1 MQARHDFSD
10 NTPAETH
17 QNSAGLDDIAS
28 LSSQLGF
35 EIADISGF
43 LDDLEAKAGTQKTNL
58 GALKQGAAQV
68 VESNGRMMKTVS
80 EVSDAVE
87 LMIGSVEHSAKSVR
101 TGSQSTTEMAEWVN
115 DLSGRTEEV
124 TDAVKAMRSDNA
136 QISAIASQVN
146 ILAINAKIEAARA
159 GAAGRGFAVVAEAI
173 NELALRTQTAAEQI
187 SGNINT
193 LADWI
198 EGLHAQSFD
207 IATTAK
213 TVLEQAQDTDRALS
227 DIETHMQQVA
237 TRNTEIGTEARSVQ
251 DTVAA
256 FHTDISAIGTSVDE
270 TSTGIHA
277 AHERVEQLISASEQL
292 VQGSVALG
300 GRSSDGKFIDH
311 VIAAAKDISERFA
324 QAVAEGAISQDD
336 LFDRN
341 YKPIAGSDPQQLMAK
356 FTPLTDRLLPEILEK
371 ALDLD
376 PRVVFSA
383 AVDTNGYL
391 PTHNRKF
398 SHPPSADPVWNMAN
412 CRNRRIFDDRVGLKA
427 GRNTGAFL
435 LQVYRRD
442 MGGGE
447 FVLMKDLSAPIQV
460 NGRHWGGLRL
470 AYKIQ

>member
-1 MQARHDFSD
+1 MHARHDFSD
-10 NTPAETH
+10 TVPAETLT
-17 QNSAGLDDIAS
+17 QEDGLNDIAK

-35 EIADISGF
+35 EIADVAGF
-43 LDDLEAKAGTQKTNL
+43 LDDLEAKAETQKTNL
-58 GALKQGAAQV
+58 NALKQGATKV
-68 VESNGRMMKTVS
+68 VESNGRMMQTVS
-80 EVSDAVE
+80 EVSDAVTQ
-87 LMIGSVEHSAKSVR
+87 MITSVEHSAQSVR
-101 TGSQSTTEMAEWVN
+101 SGSQSTTEMAEWVN
-115 DLSGRTEEV
+115 DLSGRTAAV
-124 TDAVKAMRSDNA
+124 TDAVTAMRSDNA
-136 QISAIASQVN
+136 QISSIASQVN

-198 EGLHAQSFD
+198 EGLHIQSFEV
-207 IATTAK
+207 AATAK
-213 TVLEQAQDTDRALS
+213 TVLEQSQDTDRALA

-237 TRNTEIGTEARSVQ
+237 SRNTEIGSEAQSVQ
-251 DTVAA
+251 GTVEA
-256 FHTDISAIGTSVDE
+256 FQTDIGAIGASVDE

-277 AHERVEQLISASEQL
+277 THERVEQLISASEQL
-292 VQGSVALG
+292 VQGTVALG

-311 VIAAAKDISERFA
+311 VIASAQEISEKFS
-324 QAVAEGAISQDD
+324 QAVAEGAISRDD
-336 LFDRN
+336 LFDRK
-341 YKPIAGSDPQQLMAK
+341 YQPIGGTDPQQLMAK

-391 PTHNRKF
+391 PTHNKKF

-427 GRNTGAFL
+427 GRSTGAFL

-447 FVLMKDLSAPIQV
+447 FVLMKDLSAPIKV
-460 NGRHWGGLRL
+460 EGRHWGGLRL

>member
-1 MQARHDFSD
+1 MHARHEFSD
-10 NTPAETH
+10 NVPANATP
-17 QNSAGLDDIAS
+17 NDDGLNDIAN

-43 LDDLEAKAGTQKTNL
+43 LDDLEAKAERQKSNL
-58 GALKQGAAQV
+58 NALKTGATQV
-68 VESNGRMMKTVS
+68 VETNGRMMKSVA
-80 EVSDAVE
+80 EVSDAVAQ
-87 LMIGSVEHSAKSVR
+87 MIGSVEHSAKSVR
-101 TGSQSTTEMAEWVN
+101 SGSQNTTEMAEWVN

-124 TDAVKAMRSDNA
+124 TEAVKAMRSDNA
-136 QISAIASQVN
+136 QISSIASQVN

-198 EGLHAQSFD
+198 EALHSQSFEV
-207 IATTAK
+207 ASTAK
-213 TVLEQAQDTDRALS
+213 TVLEQSQDTDRALGE
-227 DIETHMQQVA
+227 IEAHMQQVA
-237 TRNTEIGTEARSVQ
+237 ERNTDIGAEAKSVQ
-251 DTVAA
+251 DTVQA
-256 FHTDISAIGTSVDE
+256 FQTDISAISTSVDE
-270 TSTGIHA
+270 TSTGIHSTHA
-277 AHERVEQLISASEQL
+277 RVEELISASEQL
-292 VQGSVALG
+292 VQGTVALG

-311 VIAAAKDISERFA
+311 VVAAAQEISERFE
-324 QAVAEGAISQDD
+324 QAVAEGAISRDD
-336 LFDRN
+336 LFDRS
-341 YKPIAGSDPQQLMAK
+341 YTPIGGTEPQQLMAK

-371 ALDLD
+371 ALELD

-391 PTHNRKF
+391 PTHNKKF
-398 SHPPSADPVWNMAN
+398 SQPPSADPVWNMAN

-427 GRNTGAFL
+427 GRSTGTFL

-447 FVLMKDLSAPIQV
+447 FVLMKDLSAPIKV
-460 NGRHWGGLRL
+460 DGRHWGGLRL